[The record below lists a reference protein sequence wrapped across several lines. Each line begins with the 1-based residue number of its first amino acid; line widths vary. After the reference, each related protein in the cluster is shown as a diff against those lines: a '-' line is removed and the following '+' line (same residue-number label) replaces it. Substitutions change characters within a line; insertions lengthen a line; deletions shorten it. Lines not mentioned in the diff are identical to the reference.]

1 METDLR
7 ALTAPE
13 SDRYRV
19 GCNFSPAE
27 RAVFDLRIQGMMI
40 YQIAASLHMSES
52 AVYQRLKSVKRKIRR
67 FDFLTT

>member
-13 SDRYRV
+13 CDRYRV

-27 RAVFDLRIQGMMI
+27 RAVFDLRVKARSIIEIQE
-40 YQIAASLHMSES
+40 ALNMSES
-52 AVYQRLKSVKRKIRR
+52 TVNRRIRNIKRKIYKV
-67 FDFLTT
+67 L